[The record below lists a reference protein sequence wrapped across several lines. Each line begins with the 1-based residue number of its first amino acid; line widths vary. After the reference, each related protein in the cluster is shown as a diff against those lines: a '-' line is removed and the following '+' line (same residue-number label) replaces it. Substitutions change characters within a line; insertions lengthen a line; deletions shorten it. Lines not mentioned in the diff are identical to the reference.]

1 MAYTRYGQVLLDD
14 LKRRMAFQ
22 NLSQHVSRVTLIN
35 GTEIVCQSIFGQD
48 QVTITCIPRL
58 PYKRRVVHNLDT
70 YGFDRYLIV
79 LEYPYLVRSFI
90 FDTKD
95 RSISEHNSHI
105 KSGGTGYSHTANVYP
120 YNSVKDMLFSRFNS
134 DDIVYSGA
142 KTNLYTASSQYYV
155 SQDEIADG
163 IATALN
169 RRCCLSNIS
178 FPIPGFGRYS
188 FVVSAGGQYRY
199 YDGNACLRIVDNS
212 NQDLLFGGVL
222 RNHYGW
228 SRSAENFFDSYSEYG
243 VPGSG
248 TRFSGQYYSIQLHE
262 PDKSA
267 EDYGF
272 IEIRRIG
279 YFVDAE
285 KYALLVTRFEGDAN
299 GELSRTVH
307 SGTAYETEPA
317 LTELYSG
324 EELLASHEMA
334 FDPYTRSALSPQYS
348 VTVVENSSSDSTTTE
363 ELGTETVID
372 GSFRDDYV
380 FFRDTR
386 IRNTCYHSV
395 SNSSSLGIS
404 SVMLNNS
411 YTLQTRDYY
420 TVTSY
425 LWNGADWVYDT
436 TWTSDYYNR
445 KTHVTID
452 GGGREIFKYLG
463 SSTDTFNGMFSMKAV
478 ELKYLPPYNL
488 VYDYDE
494 LGGGAVDDFGWP
506 IPSSTPDYYPAM
518 WPTLYYSVILDGL
531 DREVMISCAKDPSAD
546 YWNIYAWIS
555 LAVGDYSAM
564 GFTKEFRDFKFW
576 LKGPVPL
583 LPQEIT
589 PDIPKAIEEVESSE
603 SDSEIVFDPPRT
615 ITFADKK
622 YGTFEDVTDEIVEKI
637 LAIDPSLSLTYIS
650 VQAVYLFKP
659 GDLYGPI

>member
-120 YNSVKDMLFSRFNS
+120 YNSVKDMLFSRVNS
-134 DDIVYSGA
+134 NDISYSGS
-142 KTNLYTASSQYYV
+142 KTNLRHACSKYYV
-155 SQDEIADG
+155 PEDEIADG
-163 IATALN
+163 ASVALSK
-169 RRCCLSNIS
+169 RCCLSNIS

-212 NQDLLFGGVL
+212 NQDLIFGGIL

-248 TRFSGQYYSIQLHE
+248 TSFSGQYYSIQLHK
-262 PDKSA
+262 PDKA
-267 EDYGF
+267 TDDHGF

-299 GELSRTVH
+299 GELSRTAH

-317 LTELYSG
+317 LTELYTG
-324 EELLASHEMA
+324 DELFASHEMA
-334 FDPYTRSALSPQYS
+334 FDPYTRSALSLQYS

-386 IRNTCYHSV
+386 IRNTCYHSI
-395 SNSSSLGIS
+395 SNSPSLGIN

-445 KTHVTID
+445 KTHVNMY
-452 GGGREIFKYLG
+452 GGGKEIYRYIG
-463 SSTDTFNGMFSMKAV
+463 ATTDYTNDMFSLKAV
-478 ELKYLPPYNL
+478 MLKYHPPY
-488 VYDYDE
+488 DKICEYDE
-494 LGGGAVDDFGWP
+494 LGGGGVDIYNWP
-506 IPSSTPDYYPAM
+506 DPLSRPDRYPAM
-518 WPTLYYSVILDGL
+518 WPPLYYSVVLDGL
-531 DREVMISCAKDPSAD
+531 DREVLTDCSIDPDAD
-546 YWNIYAWIS
+546 YWHIYAWIS

-583 LPQEIT
+583 LPQEII